1 MNPKQPKSPKAT
13 TEPLENKPV
22 AELLTAHE
30 GNKKSSTKPS
40 ITKSGKA
47 MKTKEPAKVS
57 IKKHKSQL
65 KTKPFKEKVIR
76 DSFSFPEH
84 DYLKISELKQTC
96 LAEGIHV
103 KKSELLR
110 AGLKLLTNLSLAQLK
125 QAVEQVE
132 KIKTGRPNS

>member
-30 GNKKSSTKPS
+30 GNKKSSTQPS
-40 ITKSGKA
+40 KTKSGNA
-47 MKTKEPAKVS
+47 TKTKEPANISV
-57 IKKHKSQL
+57 KKHKSQL
-65 KTKPFKEKVIR
+65 KTKPSKEKVIR

-110 AGLKLLTNLSLAQLK
+110 AGLKLLTNLSLAELK

-132 KIKTGRPNS
+132 KIKTGRPNT